1 MPDFQLTE
9 EESAALGAFIH
20 SRGATTVHAAAS
32 IAGDAVRGA
41 KLFESKRCGECHATT
56 PDGVGNSEWFVPVH
70 WNNIE
75 SGCLA
80 DTQVKRGDAPNYRL
94 DDHQRELLR
103 FVEQVDNE
111 IHEYSYKRASFQSEA
126 AERLIRQ
133 FNCGACHS
141 RDGEI
146 SPRQML
152 TVEEGSGIV
161 PDAIPQLTWTGEK
174 LRSDWLA
181 KFLAGERHAPLRPW
195 LKARMPAFP
204 AIANVLAD
212 GLRAQHGIAA
222 DQEPP
227 FVPDSELAAIGAKL
241 ATPTE
246 LDCLQCHGF
255 GDQQP
260 RGDERTLI
268 ALGLNFSD
276 TRTRLRREYYDRFV
290 LNPPRCDPGLR
301 MPILAPDGKTTKITT
316 VFGGNAQRQFDAL
329 WNYVQSAPPRP

>member
-1 MPDFQLTE
+1 M
-9 EESAALGAFIH
+9 
-20 SRGATTVHAAAS
+20 
-32 IAGDAVRGA
+32 
-41 KLFESKRCGECHATT
+41 FESKRCGACHATT
-56 PDGVGNSEWFVPVH
+56 LERASRILSPIALRDVQR
-70 WNNIE
+70 
-75 SGCLA
+75 GCLSESR
-80 DTQVKRGDAPNYRL
+80 QNRGDSPRYDL
-94 DDHQRELLR
+94 SDEQRVALTDYITPGEGLVTLER
-103 FVEQVDNE
+103 DTPG
-111 IHEYSYKRASFQSEA
+111 EA

-146 SPRQML
+146 APRQML

-161 PDAIPQLTWTGEK
+161 PEAIPQLTWTGEK
-174 LRSDWLA
+174 LRTDWLA

-204 AIANVLAD
+204 AIANALAN
-212 GLRAQHGIAA
+212 GLRAQHGIA
-222 DQEPP
+222 DNDESP
-227 FVPDSELAAIGAKL
+227 FAPDPELAAIGATL

-246 LDCLQCHGF
+246 LDCLQCHGV

-316 VFGGNAQRQFDAL
+316 VFGGNAARQFDAL
-329 WNYVQSAPPRP
+329 WHYVHSAPLAVGVAVPTRSEH